1 MKCLCDEQKTNDIK
15 VEGDVGADPF
25 WCHHCMCNLDSEEF
39 PISIELRD
47 ELMKWILKYGEWIN
61 WSNDEVVS
69 NGVEL
74 EEEHNR
80 IGRLLTEKVKKELRG
95 DYKVSFSPST
105 FAKRQSH

>member
-1 MKCLCDEQKTNDIK
+1 MECLCDEKKTNDIK

-25 WCHHCMCNLDSEEF
+25 WCYYCECNLDLEESS
-39 PISIELRD
+39 ISIELRE

-80 IGRLLTEKVKKELRG
+80 IGSLLTEKVKKELG
-95 DYKVSFSPST
+95 DNYKISFSPST
-105 FAKRQSH
+105 FAKSRSH